1 MLRFVADTHALLWH
15 LTDPQRLGKAARRG
29 FASAERGPAV
39 CGVPAICVVEI
50 SLLHERGRLRIGP
63 AQILEKL
70 AGHPGYSILAL
81 DLEQAVEFAS
91 LPGIRDPMDR
101 LIAAA
106 ARATD
111 ARLISA
117 DEVFDGLDIER
128 IWD

>member
-15 LTDPQRLGKAARRG
+15 LTEPKRLGKAARRA
-29 FASAERGPAV
+29 FASAERGVAL
-39 CGVPAICVVEI
+39 CRVPVISLVEI

-63 AQILEKL
+63 AQILETL
-70 AGHPGYSILAL
+70 AGHPGYSVLAL
-81 DLEQAVEFAS
+81 DLEQAVEFGS
-91 LPGIRDPMDR
+91 FPGIHDPMDR

-106 ARATD
+106 ARATG

-117 DEVFDGLDIER
+117 DQVFDAAGIER

>member
-15 LTDPQRLGKAARRG
+15 MTEPQRLGKAARRG
-29 FASAERGPAV
+29 FASTDRGPAV
-39 CGVPAICVVEI
+39 CGVPAICIIEI
-50 SLLHERGRLRIGP
+50 TLLHERGRLRVGP

-70 AGHPGYSILAL
+70 TGHPGYSILAL
-81 DLEQAVEFAS
+81 DLEQAIEFGS

-101 LIAAA
+101 MIAAA
-106 ARATD
+106 AHATG

-117 DEVFDGLDIER
+117 DEVFDGLGIER